1 MAYVV
6 FIKENREHMLYLSI
20 LIKTCTLAAKKHY
33 NVLILFSGIVLVAA
47 VSKCPKDW
55 AEFNNECLF
64 FSYDRR
70 NWLDSQVMK

>member
-1 MAYVV
+1 M
-6 FIKENREHMLYLSI
+6 FLKENREHMLYLLI
-20 LIKTCTLAAKKHY
+20 LIKILAAKNNY
-33 NVLILFSGIVLVAA
+33 NVLILLSGIVLVTA